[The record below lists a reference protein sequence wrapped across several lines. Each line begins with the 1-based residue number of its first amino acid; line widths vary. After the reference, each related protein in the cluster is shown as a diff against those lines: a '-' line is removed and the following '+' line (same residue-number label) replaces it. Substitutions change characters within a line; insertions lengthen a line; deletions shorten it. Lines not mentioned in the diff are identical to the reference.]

1 MYNALYGDDKC
12 VDSIRSCYSQG
23 PTAGDKICSKA
34 DNFCANNVELVL
46 DNIANRDE
54 YDIRELMPDPFP
66 ESYFED
72 YLNTPRIQKAI
83 GAYQNFS
90 TFSYIIGN
98 AFGQTGDD
106 GRESMTIE
114 SIRKL
119 LKQNVSVNLYAGDAD
134 YNCNWLGGEVV
145 ANEVKA
151 PGFTK
156 AGYTNMTTSD
166 GIVHGQVKQ
175 AGKFSF
181 SRIYNAGHEV
191 PYYQPL
197 ASLEFFERA
206 IGGKDIATGK
216 ITPGARYVSAGTAK
230 STYREGNSTIQTKV
244 LRPCAT
250 YNTKT
255 NKPDL
260 SKCKVSRQERSPA
273 KSSLRRQRRWLMH

>member
-1 MYNALYGDDKC
+1 MYNALYGKGKC
-12 VDSIRSCYSQG
+12 VDQIKNCYAQG

-46 DNIANRDE
+46 DNVPNRDE
-54 YDIRELMPDPFP
+54 YDIREVVPDPFP

-72 YLNTPRIQKAI
+72 YLNTPRVQKAI

-90 TFSYIIGN
+90 TYSYIIGN
-98 AFGQTGDD
+98 AFGTTGDD

-119 LKQNVSVNLYAGDAD
+119 LDQDVYVNLYAGDAD

-151 PGFTK
+151 PGWAK

-175 AGKFSF
+175 AAKFSF

-206 IGGKDIATGK
+206 IGGKDIASGRT
-216 ITPGARYVSAGTAK
+216 TPGAQYVTSGTAR

-244 LRPCAT
+244 TRPCAT
-250 YNTKT
+250 YNVKT
-255 NKPDL
+255 NRPDFSSCKG
-260 SKCKVSRQERSPA
+260 SKRDTSRMTKV
-273 KSSLRRQRRWLMH
+273 LRRQRRWLMH